1 MDDQITTV
9 RRAIYDRI
17 INVANNLEN
26 DRLGN
31 YEVEL
36 DSILTYLTQVS
47 YHEDVNHVIQLC
59 LNALELL
66 MNVNDINTASSS
78 QLPVEQLIT
87 ISPGGRGRPFI
98 HISVEVLEFFIE
110 NGFTIK
116 NMSSLLSVSEK
127 TIKNRMSEF
136 GLSVRQTYTKLSDEE
151 LMAFVR
157 RKINEFPS
165 IGYRS
170 MRGHLWADGIKVTET
185 RVRSIMK
192 AVDPLGVLVRNAL
205 CSTYRIR
212 RRAYSVRVPK
222 ALWHVDSN
230 HKLIRWRFI
239 FHGGIDGYSRLP
251 VYIMVASDNTAETAY
266 TAFRSGTDKY
276 GIPERV
282 RTDKGMENIRIAEFM
297 LELEK
302 HGLNSGSHITG
313 RSVHNQRIERF
324 WRELW
329 DGCTKTYYE
338 FFSRME
344 DDGLL
349 DVDNEVHLLVL
360 HVVFLRRMQSSIDQF
375 VDAVSRRPLRTE
387 HNRTPLQL
395 WISGQLEDRNHHEN
409 LSAEDLELYGVDFD
423 CNEPVCDNPD
433 IVVHPLLELNPDLIT
448 DIRRMA
454 DRTIESPFEVQ
465 TFIDILTYLSNSIQ

>member
-1 MDDQITTV
+1 
-9 RRAIYDRI
+9 
-17 INVANNLEN
+17 
-26 DRLGN
+26 
-31 YEVEL
+31 
-36 DSILTYLTQVS
+36 
-47 YHEDVNHVIQLC
+47 
-59 LNALELL
+59 
-66 MNVNDINTASSS
+66 
-78 QLPVEQLIT
+78 
-87 ISPGGRGRPFI
+87 
-98 HISVEVLEFFIE
+98 
-110 NGFTIK
+110 
-116 NMSSLLSVSEK
+116 
-127 TIKNRMSEF
+127 
-136 GLSVRQTYTKLSDEE
+136 
-151 LMAFVR
+151 
-157 RKINEFPS
+157 
-165 IGYRS
+165 
-170 MRGHLWADGIKVTET
+170 
-185 RVRSIMK
+185 
-192 AVDPLGVLVRNAL
+192 
-205 CSTYRIR
+205 
-212 RRAYSVRVPK
+212 
-222 ALWHVDSN
+222 
-230 HKLIRWRFI
+230 
-239 FHGGIDGYSRLP
+239 
-251 VYIMVASDNTAETAY
+251 MVASDNTAETAY